1 LKKLSII
8 SFFTVVL
15 FCISCRKNKPDVINN
30 NNTHTDTIHT
40 SPLQLFE
47 YLILPS
53 ATNSAINTYNN
64 AHEVLI
70 DTRTVLQNK
79 LFVFLP
85 GTTGMP
91 TAYKL
96 IVKKAASL
104 GYHSI
109 GLMYPNSADIY
120 TAAANS
126 TDNSLFGK
134 CRQEIFDGID
144 HTSGVS
150 VDQNNCIQNRLLQ
163 LLLYLKNHYPTQHW
177 EQFLPNNEIDW
188 SKIIIAGHSQGGG
201 HAFYIA
207 KKVAVAKAI
216 AFSSIDWNSSLG
228 MSADWIFQT
237 GATPINKYFSF
248 NALKDQIFSYTN
260 VVTQL
265 NDLGLQGTAISIDT
279 NNPPYNNTHTLTT
292 NATPAFNLLF
302 PDHNITSLDTYVPKD
317 VLGNE
322 SSSFA
327 NAWEYLLTQ

>member
-1 LKKLSII
+1 MKKLSFI
-8 SFFTVVL
+8 SFIVL
-15 FCISCRKNKPDVINN
+15 VFLCISCRKNKPVVINN
-30 NNTHTDTIHT
+30 NNTHTDTIQT
-40 SPLQLFE
+40 SPPQLFE

-53 ATNSAINTYNN
+53 ATNSAIVTYNN

-70 DTRTVLQNK
+70 DTRIVLKNK

-104 GYHSI
+104 GYHTI
-109 GLMYPNSADIY
+109 GLMYPNGTDIY

-126 TDNSLFGK
+126 TDNTLFGK

-150 VDQNNCIQNRLLQ
+150 VDQNNCILNRLLQ
-163 LLLYLKNHYPTQHW
+163 LLLYLKSHYPTQQW
-177 EQFLPNNEIDW
+177 DQFLVNNEIDW

-228 MSADWIFQT
+228 ISADWIAQA
-237 GATPINKYFSF
+237 GATPINKYYSI

-265 NDLGLQGTAISIDT
+265 NDLGIQGPAISIDT

-292 NATPAFNLLF
+292 NTTPAFNLLF
-302 PDHNITSLDTYVPKD
+302 PDHNITCLDTYVPKD

-322 SSSFA
+322 ASSFS
-327 NAWEYLLTQ
+327 NAWEYMITQ

>member
-1 LKKLSII
+1 
-8 SFFTVVL
+8 
-15 FCISCRKNKPDVINN
+15 
-30 NNTHTDTIHT
+30 
-40 SPLQLFE
+40 
-47 YLILPS
+47 
-53 ATNSAINTYNN
+53 
-64 AHEVLI
+64 
-70 DTRTVLQNK
+70 
-79 LFVFLP
+79 
-85 GTTGMP
+85 MP

-104 GYHSI
+104 GYHTI
-109 GLMYPNSADIY
+109 GLMYPNGTDIY

-126 TDNSLFGK
+126 TDNTLFGK
-134 CRQEIFDGID
+134 CRQEIFDGIE

-163 LLLYLKNHYPTQHW
+163 LLLYLKSHYPTQQW
-177 EQFLPNNEIDW
+177 DQFLVNNEIDW

-228 MSADWIFQT
+228 ISADWIAQA
-237 GATPINKYFSF
+237 GATPINKYYSI

-265 NDLGLQGTAISIDT
+265 NDLGLQGPAISIDT

-292 NATPAFNLLF
+292 NTTPAFNLLF
-302 PDHNITSLDTYVPKD
+302 PDHNITCLDTYVPKD
-317 VLGNE
+317 VLGKE
-322 SSSFA
+322 ASSF
-327 NAWEYLLTQ
+327 LTLGNICLHNKLIFHE

>member
-1 LKKLSII
+1 MKKLSFITFI
-8 SFFTVVL
+8 VL
-15 FCISCRKNKPDVINN
+15 VLLCISCRKNKTDVINN
-30 NNTHTDTIHT
+30 NNTNIDTIHT
-40 SPLQLFE
+40 SPPQLFE

-53 ATNSAINTYNN
+53 ATNSAIVTYNN

-70 DTRTVLQNK
+70 DTRIVLKNK

-104 GYHSI
+104 GYHTI
-109 GLMYPNSADIY
+109 GLMYPNGTDIY

-126 TDNSLFGK
+126 TDNTLFGK

-163 LLLYLKNHYPTQHW
+163 LLLYLKSHYPTQQW
-177 EQFLPNNEIDW
+177 DQFLVNNEIDW

-228 MSADWIFQT
+228 ISADWIAQA
-237 GATPINKYFSF
+237 GATPINKYYSI

-265 NDLGLQGTAISIDT
+265 NDLGLQGPAISIDT

-302 PDHNITSLDTYVPKD
+302 PDHNITCLDTYVPKD

-322 SSSFA
+322 ASFFS
-327 NAWEYLLTQ
+327 NAWEYMITQ